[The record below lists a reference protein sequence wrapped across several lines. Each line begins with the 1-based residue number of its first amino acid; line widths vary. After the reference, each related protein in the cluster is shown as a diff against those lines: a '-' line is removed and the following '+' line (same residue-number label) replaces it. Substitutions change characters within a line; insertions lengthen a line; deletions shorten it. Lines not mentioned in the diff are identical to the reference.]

1 MHDRTQF
8 ERCGNSEIATHMLEG
23 KIFEMIEATM
33 LDPARLRC
41 CIDGGGGVDD
51 RRVAQQL
58 ARVAGKLKALDDE
71 RRRIIGVYAAE
82 QMSAEEYITANRAL
96 DKDLERHTRAKTELA
111 AALRSSQHEN
121 FVDASI
127 RQFCANAIVRF
138 QASADFDAK
147 RQFLVDHVE
156 GVIFNR
162 GEVTITGSVPIQAA
176 SGETKLQFRIKGEIK
191 QVARRGNAA
200 DTVRRNQPDQIWPE
214 VGALGLQKA
223 LSAVA

>member
-1 MHDRTQF
+1 VNRHHRSHSRF
-8 ERCGNSEIATHMLEG
+8 VSNCKNA
-23 KIFEMIEATM
+23 
-33 LDPARLRC
+33 
-41 CIDGGGGVDD
+41 
-51 RRVAQQL
+51 
-58 ARVAGKLKALDDE
+58 AGK
-71 RRRIIGVYAAE
+71 VH
-82 QMSAEEYITANRAL
+82 
-96 DKDLERHTRAKTELA
+96 KD
-111 AALRSSQHEN
+111 

-127 RQFCANAIVRF
+127 RQFCANANVRF

-156 GVIFNR
+156 GVIYNR
-162 GEVTITGSVPIQAA
+162 GKVTITGSVPIQAA

-200 DTVRRNQPDQIWPE
+200 DTVRWNQPNQTWPK